1 MVTRN
6 GFSRDFRLLWREIG
20 MMTLSDIEERAETV
34 QSRMADIVKEMA
46 TMSKRGGGNL
56 ARSLELL
63 DEMMTLAQESRKIN
77 TSIEKFRDMAHQLIT
92 SPCSGPH

>member
-1 MVTRN
+1 
-6 GFSRDFRLLWREIG
+6 

-46 TMSKRGGGNL
+46 RMSKTSGGDIT
-56 ARSLELL
+56 RSLELL

-77 TSIEKFRDMAHQLIT
+77 TSLEQFRDMAEQLIS

>member
-1 MVTRN
+1 
-6 GFSRDFRLLWREIG
+6 
-20 MMTLSDIEERAETV
+20 MMTLSDIEEHAETV

-46 TMSKRGGGNL
+46 TISKKGGGDIT
-56 ARSLELL
+56 RSLELL

-77 TSIEKFRDMAHQLIT
+77 TSIEKFRDMAEHLVL

>member
-1 MVTRN
+1 
-6 GFSRDFRLLWREIG
+6 

-34 QSRMADIVKEMA
+34 HSRMADIVKEMA
-46 TMSKRGGGNL
+46 KMSKKGGGDL

-92 SPCSGPH
+92 SQCSGPH